1 MQMAPTDPQTNCPGR
16 VGAATPTGAARGV
29 MLGVAG
35 QFNMTILGA
44 CTLGA
49 IARARRQ
56 RATRFFLAVA

>member
-16 VGAATPTGAARGV
+16 VDAGTPTGAARGV

-44 CTLGA
+44 YGL
-49 IARARRQ
+49 
-56 RATRFFLAVA
+56 